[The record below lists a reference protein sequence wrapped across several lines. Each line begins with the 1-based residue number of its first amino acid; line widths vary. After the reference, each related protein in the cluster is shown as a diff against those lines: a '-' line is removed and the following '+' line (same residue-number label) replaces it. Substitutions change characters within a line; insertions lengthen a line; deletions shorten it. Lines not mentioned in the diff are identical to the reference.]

1 MSVINIE
8 TNEFNT
14 TTFTIENINVSIAN
28 ALRRTIVN
36 DIKTWAF
43 VTSPNEK
50 NNSIFYTNTTK
61 MNNELLKQRLS
72 CIPIHVK
79 YQFVDSMNLEEYFL
93 EVEVENTTD
102 SVMEVTT
109 EHFIVKKKSDRQ
121 PVHID
126 LNREIFPPYIP
137 SEDPDEYY
145 ISFVRLNPKISEE
158 IPGEKIHFTCDF
170 SISSA
175 SESSMFNVAS
185 TCSYGNTVDNEKAA
199 IMLDKLI
206 QEYREQGMTEE
217 NIEMETANW
226 KLLNRQRIFKED
238 SFDFTIQS
246 VGVYSN
252 NNLMYLSI
260 KTIQSRIKEM
270 ITDITN
276 GNVDIHPSLST
287 IDKSYDITFVDD
299 YTLGKA
305 LEYVLHKNTDIVY
318 CGYLKVHPHDPE
330 SIIRISFHQDFPEA
344 NLTLETIHDLLQRA
358 LYDLDNIFSVFA
370 KNFLK

>member
-1 MSVINIE
+1 MSVKNIE
-8 TNEFNT
+8 TDEFNK
-14 TTFTIENINVSIAN
+14 TTFTIENIDVSLVN
-28 ALRRTIVN
+28 AMRRTIVN

-50 NNSIFYTNTTK
+50 NNSNFYTNTTK

-79 YQFVDSMNLEEYFL
+79 YQFVDSINLEEYFL

-102 SVMEVTT
+102 TVMEVTT

-121 PVHID
+121 PVDIG

-137 SEDPDEYY
+137 PEDPDEYF

-158 IPGEKIHFTCDF
+158 ILGEKIHFTCDF
-170 SISSA
+170 SVSSA
-175 SESSMFNVAS
+175 NESSMFNVTS
-185 TCSYGNTVDNEKAA
+185 ICSYGNTVDDEKATNV
-199 IMLDKLI
+199 LDKLI
-206 QEYREQGMTEE
+206 QEYREQGMSDE

-226 KLLNRQRIFKED
+226 KLLNRQRIFKPD

-252 NNLMYLSI
+252 NNLMYLSL
-260 KTIQSRIKEM
+260 KTLQTRAKTM
-270 ITDITN
+270 ITDLTN
-276 GNVDIHPSLST
+276 GNVDIHVSLST
-287 IDKSYDITFVDD
+287 IPNSYDISFIDD

-305 LEYVLHKNTDIVY
+305 IEYILHKNTDIVY

-330 SIIRISFHQDFPEA
+330 SIIRISFHPEFPEA
-344 NLTLETIHDLLQRA
+344 KLTLETIIGILQES
-358 LYDLDNIFSVFA
+358 LYVLDNIFSELS